1 MKHFIRLAAVFLA
14 AALMLGGCMSFID
27 PNPALPSQTTEDTQ
41 TGSRPHDPADTIEDI
56 PEPEYELTVWS
67 PTKAG
72 DLEAAAA
79 TAREATPAALL
90 ALLADAGQVP
100 KNTEAAVSSL
110 SADGKTL
117 TLDLSAGYA
126 SFLAGKTP
134 ADVMLSVGS
143 VVNSF
148 LALTGASAVRLTAG
162 GKDIKSD
169 GNLYAGELPFFDLT
183 AKMPVN
189 LASGKYVSITF
200 DDGPHAEITRKI
212 AEKLASKGARATF
225 FVVGNRVS
233 GKAAAGM
240 QYAAICGSEIA
251 IHGYTHTVKYSKC
264 TDEEF
269 EKELSLTDAVIRK
282 YIPGEVTLM
291 RPIGGSILKER
302 IPKTPYTVVN
312 WDVDSEDWMN
322 KSHKTP
328 EETEANIQTTVANVK
343 AQVKNGSIILMHE
356 IYDNSYEAFC
366 RIIDW
371 LYEEGYEV
379 VTVSEL
385 LGERCVPGVR
395 YYRA

>member
-1 MKHFIRLAAVFLA
+1 MKNIIRFTALALVLLFL
-14 AALMLGGCMSFID
+14 LGGCVSYVD
-27 PNPALPSQTTEDTQ
+27 PHLAPPSHTAEETQ
-41 TGSRPHDPADTIEDI
+41 EGSKPHDPAGTVEDI
-56 PEPEYELTVWS
+56 PDPEYELTVWR

-72 DLEAAAA
+72 RLEATVETVREVTPEQLLSSLAAAGQAPKGTAAA
-79 TAREATPAALL
+79 TCALS
-90 ALLADAGQVP
+90 Q
-100 KNTEAAVSSL
+100 
-110 SADGKTL
+110 DGRKL

-126 SFLAGKTP
+126 TFLAGKTP
-134 ADVMLSVGS
+134 AEAMLSVGS

-162 GKDIKSD
+162 GADIKSD
-169 GNLYAGELPFFDLT
+169 GNLYAGELPLFDLT
-183 AKMPVN
+183 AKAPVD
-189 LASGKYVSITF
+189 LTAGKYVSITF
-200 DDGPHAEITRKI
+200 DDGPHADLSRKI

-225 FVVGNRVS
+225 FVVGNRVY

-264 TDEEF
+264 TDAEF
-269 EKELSLTDAVIRK
+269 EEELSKTDAVIRE
-282 YIPGEVTLM
+282 YIPGAVTLM

-312 WDVDSEDWMN
+312 WDVDSEDWMH

-328 EETEANIQTTVANVK
+328 EDTEQNIETTVANVK
-343 AQVKNGSIILMHE
+343 SQVKNGSIILMHE

-395 YYRA
+395 YFRA

>member
-1 MKHFIRLAAVFLA
+1 MKNVIRLTAVFLT
-14 AALMLGGCMSFID
+14 AALLLGGCMSFID

-72 DLEAAAA
+72 DLAASAA
-79 TAREATPAALL
+79 TVREATPEALL
-90 ALLADAGQVP
+90 ELLAEAGQVP
-100 KNTEAAVSSL
+100 KGTGATVSSL

-126 SFLAGKTP
+126 TFLSGKTP
-134 ADVMLSVGS
+134 ATVMLSVGS

-148 LALTGASAVRLTAG
+148 LALTGASSVRLTAG
-162 GKDIKSD
+162 GQVIPSD
-169 GNLYAGELPFFDLT
+169 GGLYKTDLPFFDLVSRE
-183 AKMPVN
+183 AVD
-189 LASGKYVSITF
+189 LSAGKYVSITF
-200 DDGPHAEITRKI
+200 DDGPHADITRKI

-240 QYAAICGSEIA
+240 QYAAMCGSEIA
-251 IHGYTHTVKYSKC
+251 IHGYTHTVKYSTC

-269 EKELSLTDAVIRK
+269 KKELSLTDAVIRK

-328 EETEANIQTTVANVK
+328 EEKEANIQTTIANVK

-371 LYEEGYEV
+371 LYDEGYEV

-385 LGERCVPGVR
+385 LGDKCVPGVR
-395 YYRA
+395 YYRG